1 MTQAFNLSQLANKV
15 NSAGQIDA
23 STGLYNGV
31 PSAASILTTNFT
43 VSQIGTELVFKN
55 GTTIIAK
62 LDASGNLSV
71 IGNVTAYASL

>member
-1 MTQAFNLSQLANKV
+1 MTQAFNLSQLANRV

-31 PSAASILTTNFT
+31 PSAASIESTNF
-43 VSQIGTELVFKN
+43 VVVQQGVELIFKFD
-55 GTTIIAK
+55 GTTIGK
-62 LDASGNLSV
+62 LDQYGNLSV